1 MNSEG
6 LLHRKISIDG
16 IDPDLFVQFKLC
28 LIQQSMTMRS
38 AVISLIEG
46 FVESAQA
53 DAKKKRGR

>member
-16 IDPDLFVQFKLC
+16 IDPDLFIQFKLC
-28 LIQQSMTMRS
+28 LIQQDMTMRS

>member
-16 IDPDLFVQFKLC
+16 IDPDLFIQFKLC

>member
-16 IDPDLFVQFKLC
+16 IDPDLFIQFKLC

-53 DAKKKRGR
+53 DAKKKRSR

>member
-6 LLHRKISIDG
+6 LLHRKIGIDG
-16 IDPDLFVQFKLC
+16 IDPDLFIQFKLC
-28 LIQQSMTMRS
+28 LIQQDMTMRS

-53 DAKKKRGR
+53 DAKKKRSR

>member
-16 IDPDLFVQFKLC
+16 IDPDLFIQFKLC
-28 LIQQSMTMRS
+28 LIQQDMTMRS

-53 DAKKKRGR
+53 DTKKKRGR

>member
-6 LLHRKISIDG
+6 LLHRKLSVDG
-16 IDPDLFVQFKLC
+16 IDPDLFIQFKLS
-28 LIQQSMTMRS
+28 LIQQSMTMRE

-53 DAKKKRGR
+53 DAKKQRRR